1 MHFENN
7 SAMLL
12 GQKMQ
17 RANKCNNSMQ
27 QLQSDVAYPLPSASL
42 LTFDFMHKS
51 LRCIVYSK
59 EYYSRVSFLT
69 FNLELIQK
77 SSDRLSRFYVRFL
90 KFEQLSEISQNS
102 DNSVQVMANFL
113 KIFLLYKKHFCI

>member
-17 RANKCNNSMQ
+17 QANKCNNSMQ

-77 SSDRLSRFYVRFL
+77 TSDRLSRFYVRLL

-102 DNSVQVMANFL
+102 DNSVQVMANVL
-113 KIFLLYKKHFCI
+113 KIFLAYNKHFCI

>member
-17 RANKCNNSMQ
+17 QANKCNNSMQ

-77 SSDRLSRFYVRFL
+77 SSDRLSRFYVRML

-102 DNSVQVMANFL
+102 DNSVQVMANF
-113 KIFLLYKKHFCI
+113 